1 MTEVHK
7 PISIVYIIREIPNQ
21 VIEDWLEKATN
32 EGDHLMASICLR
44 ALEGSP
50 INRRAFAQYIR
61 DYYEVNVEGG
71 IEAVMAKWKK
81 SN

>member
-1 MTEVHK
+1 
-7 PISIVYIIREIPNQ
+7 
-21 VIEDWLEKATN
+21 
-32 EGDHLMASICLR
+32 MASICLR

-81 SN
+81 SNQKLICFQT